1 MSFITFFEWQ
11 DIYLKESVDRC
22 DRIKMKKQK
31 HTILHQ
37 FSLVAS
43 VALFLIF
50 ALAFLDFRDRS
61 KIDTILKQQSK
72 YLDLKKKVENIQLEM
87 TLARLDESQ
96 MINSRNIKFFQS
108 FENRITSILILS
120 EALKYDCQDEPE
132 VVETLNNTTKIL
144 NKYQN
149 SVNHILKIQ
158 TTMGLM
164 KKEEGILLK
173 IQDIKEKVKA
183 NLELA
188 ERERLIIEFVQMQ
201 LDEKDFSNSLDMRI
215 ADGLIERTA
224 NLSNEIATDTIAL
237 NLKSTLQE
245 ELERY
250 RELVSQLTANTLE
263 LELVTAESTL
273 QYDRIA
279 PELVKI
285 HDAIDL
291 LLNNTAEILRQ
302 QRRNSL
308 YQTLFIFSAALIILV
323 TFMFLQI
330 RSAQELISRLQQL
343 ARGMQEITTGNFTKA
358 KDLPQGDDEIG
369 IVTETFLI
377 MSLQIQSHMET
388 IEREREK
395 AEVANHAKSQFLAS
409 MSHELRTPLNA
420 ILGFTQLMNR
430 DNSLDRHHREHLDI
444 VLRSGE
450 HLLSLINDVLDISKI
465 EAGRIT
471 LNEKNFDLY
480 QLLDTIENMLKLK
493 ADLKDIQLV
502 FERAPDLP
510 QYLKTDEGKLRQVLI
525 NLLGNAIKFTNTGG
539 VFLRIGYQLPVTSH
553 QAPVTSQSSLDPL
566 SKEGIR
572 DSITNHQQPIII
584 FEIEDTGA
592 GIAPEE
598 IDRLFEAFVQTETG
612 RKSGTGTGLGLPI
625 SQKFINLMGGE
636 ISVSSVV
643 EEGTIFKFDIRAELV
658 ELEEIE
664 TKVEIE
670 RAIALQPYQP
680 TYRIAIVEDKLEN
693 RLLLNELLVSVGFE
707 IREAHNG
714 QEAIALWQSW
724 QPHLIWMDIHMPEMD
739 GYEATRRIR
748 DLERKRSEKEINPVT
763 IIALTAS
770 VLEEE
775 RVAVFEAGCDDFV
788 SKPFQEAIIF
798 NKMEEYLGVRYIYDE
813 PQHTISP
820 QKQQS
825 TDLDDLGST
834 LETMPIDWV
843 LSIHQS
849 CLEADSESIILL
861 IEEIRENH
869 SQVAEAIA
877 HLVDNFQFEQ
887 LIQTTQIILSENFI
901 PHDRLSEISY

>member
-1 MSFITFFEWQ
+1 
-11 DIYLKESVDRC
+11 
-22 DRIKMKKQK
+22 MKKQK

-43 VALFLIF
+43 VALFLIV

-61 KIDTILKQQSK
+61 KTDTILKQQSK
-72 YLDLKKKVENIQLEM
+72 YLELKKNVENIELEM

-96 MINSRNIKFFQS
+96 MINSRNFKFFQS
-108 FENRITSILILS
+108 FKNRITSILILS
-120 EALKYDCQDEPE
+120 KELQEDCQDKQEIL
-132 VVETLNNTTKIL
+132 ETLNNTIKIL

-158 TTMGLM
+158 TNMGFM

-173 IQDIKEKVKA
+173 IQEVKEKVKY

-188 ERERLIIEFVQMQ
+188 NREKLIIEFIQMQ

-215 ADGLIERTA
+215 ADGLIERTSK
-224 NLSNEIATDTIAL
+224 LSNEIETDTIAS
-237 NLKSTLQE
+237 NLKAILQW
-245 ELERY
+245 ELDRY

-273 QYDRIA
+273 QYNLIG
-279 PELVKI
+279 PELAKI
-285 HDAIDL
+285 HNAIDL
-291 LLNNTAEILRQ
+291 LLNNTAEELRQ

-330 RSAQELISRLQQL
+330 RSAQELVSRLQQL

-377 MSLQIQSHMET
+377 MSSQIQSHMET
-388 IEREREK
+388 IEQEREK
-395 AEVANHAKSQFLAS
+395 AEIANRAKSQFLAS

-450 HLLSLINDVLDISKI
+450 HLLSLINDVLDMSKI
-465 EAGRIT
+465 EAGRII
-471 LNEKNFDLY
+471 LNEQSFDLY
-480 QLLDTIENMLKLK
+480 QLLNTIENMLKLK
-493 ADLKDIQLV
+493 ADSKDIQLL
-502 FERAPDLP
+502 FERDSSLP

-525 NLLGNAIKFTNTGG
+525 NLLGNAIKFTNIGS
-539 VFLRIGYQLPVTSH
+539 VVLRVGS
-553 QAPVTSQSSLDPL
+553 
-566 SKEGIR
+566 
-572 DSITNHQQPIII
+572 NNQQPTTIT

-592 GIAPEE
+592 GISPKE

-625 SQKFINLMGGE
+625 SQKFIQLMGGE

-643 EEGTIFKFDIRAELV
+643 GEGTIFKFDIRAELI
-658 ELEEIE
+658 ELEEIDIKLE
-664 TKVEIE
+664 TR
-670 RAIALQPYQP
+670 RAIALQPDQP
-680 TYRIAIVEDKLEN
+680 HYRIAIVEDKLEN

-707 IREAHNG
+707 VREAHNG
-714 QEAIALWQSW
+714 KEAIALWESW
-724 QPHLIWMDIHMPEMD
+724 QPHLIWMDIQMPEMD
-739 GYEATRRIR
+739 GYEATRCIR
-748 DLERKRSEKEINPVT
+748 ELEQKRREQETNPVP

-775 RVAVFEAGCDDFV
+775 RTAVFEAGCDDFA
-788 SKPFQEAIIF
+788 SKPFQEAVIF

-813 PQHTISP
+813 PQQVDP
-820 QKQQS
+820 LPNRQS
-825 TDLDDLGST
+825 TDLDDLSSM
-834 LETMPIDWV
+834 LETVPMDWV
-843 LSIHQS
+843 LLLHQS
-849 CLEADSESIILL
+849 CLEADSEGIKQLT
-861 IEEIRENH
+861 EEIRDYHPE
-869 SQVAEAIA
+869 VADAIA

-887 LIQTTQIILSENFI
+887 LIQTTQTVLVENSI
-901 PHDRLSEISY
+901 PHEQLSEISS